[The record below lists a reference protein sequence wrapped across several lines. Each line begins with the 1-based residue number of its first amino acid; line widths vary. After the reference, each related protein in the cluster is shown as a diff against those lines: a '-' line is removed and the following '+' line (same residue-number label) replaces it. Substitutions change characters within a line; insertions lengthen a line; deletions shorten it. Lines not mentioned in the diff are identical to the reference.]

1 MITPQ
6 NTFHYACSHEVAT
19 LYVKRSRRPRCSFL
33 FGGQG
38 SRSAAVLLLLIM
50 FSTLGCDVI
59 GVFKDNS
66 TRPVD
71 HELVLRF
78 VEQHEIA
85 PEAPDVPKLFFTM
98 RTKKNFG
105 CSGYRIRHEVE
116 RTNDQVVV
124 QILGIKGPE
133 GNCSAVVAPASARFK
148 LPLDLG
154 TYTLMLVNGEIRD
167 EYTVTVTNQRV
178 EVKTVDAGWTEPTAT
193 LHWRYPS
200 DSFAYYC
207 GTTQETTALCA
218 DFEGRLQD
226 LPITRIEVPE
236 EGEWP
241 YRLQSKGYKFDAPAL
256 FYRYPDEATWEE
268 IKARLRTFTQERI
281 RNRDGIG
288 LEVENWLFDGVR
300 SWMVD
305 Q

>member
-1 MITPQ
+1 MKLDFVTLVV
-6 NTFHYACSHEVAT
+6 NTVIYRFIFRV
-19 LYVKRSRRPRCSFL
+19 
-33 FGGQG
+33 QG
-38 SRSAAVLLLLIM
+38 SRSVAVLLLLIM
-50 FSTLGCDVI
+50 FSTLGCDGI

-71 HELVLRF
+71 HELVLRLA
-78 VEQHEIA
+78 EQHEIA
-85 PEAPDVPKLFFTM
+85 PEAPDVPSLFFTM

-105 CSGYRIRHEVE
+105 CSGYRIRREVE
-116 RTNDQVVV
+116 HTNDQVVV

-133 GNCSAVVAPASARFK
+133 ANCSAVLAPASARFK

-178 EVKTVDAGWTEPTAT
+178 EMKIVDAGWTEPTAT
-193 LHWRYPS
+193 LHWRYPR
-200 DSFAYYC
+200 DSFAYFC

-218 DFEGRLQD
+218 DFEARLQD

-241 YRLQSKGYKFDAPAL
+241 YRLQSKGYKFDAPAQ
-256 FYRYPDEATWEE
+256 FYRYPDVAMWEE